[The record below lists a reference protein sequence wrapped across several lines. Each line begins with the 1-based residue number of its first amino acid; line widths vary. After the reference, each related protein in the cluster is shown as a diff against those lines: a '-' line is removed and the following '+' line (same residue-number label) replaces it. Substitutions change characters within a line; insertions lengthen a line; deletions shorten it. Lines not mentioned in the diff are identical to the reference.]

1 MYLLKNN
8 LGKTL
13 MWYNWDFVIRSVIG
27 MMRWVVIVS
36 TTLEKK
42 IGKIQDLF
50 VFLFVESTIALS

>member
-13 MWYNWDFVIRSVIG
+13 MWYYWDFVIRSVIG